1 MVKRCAHGVCK
12 SDTRF
17 PERLSGGVVF
27 FPFPKPK
34 TQRERCLQWIKQCGR
49 PHSQHF
55 MNGKPT
61 PEFPNPVNAV
71 QGPNPT
77 KEKLGGCRKSP
88 KKRRRVCVQDASSG
102 SISTTDAGESQQ
114 HAVESESPEHP
125 PLPGCQLEREREE
138 EQSCQSTEKE
148 KELEAENNN
157 IKLQLSLQETELK
170 SLKAQIGTFKKKTL
184 TPELLQSSEI
194 HKMLEYSTGFTYERF
209 NQLCTIFDIP
219 NDPHTTQKNVPL
231 NYKHN
236 DWQIAEMP
244 LRTQLLFVLMKLRNN
259 EDLKS
264 LAFRFN
270 INMQA
275 ASNIFN
281 SWIHYMFDVL
291 GELPIWPHR
300 DVITQNMPETYKV
313 D

>member
-49 PHSQHF
+49 PHSQVNESNITKHKYVCSKHF

-114 HAVESESPEHP
+114 HAVESGGSRLH
-125 PLPGCQLEREREE
+125 
-138 EQSCQSTEKE
+138 
-148 KELEAENNN
+148 
-157 IKLQLSLQETELK
+157 I
-170 SLKAQIGTFKKKTL
+170 
-184 TPELLQSSEI
+184 
-194 HKMLEYSTGFTYERF
+194 
-209 NQLCTIFDIP
+209 
-219 NDPHTTQKNVPL
+219 
-231 NYKHN
+231 
-236 DWQIAEMP
+236 
-244 LRTQLLFVLMKLRNN
+244 
-259 EDLKS
+259 
-264 LAFRFN
+264 
-270 INMQA
+270 
-275 ASNIFN
+275 
-281 SWIHYMFDVL
+281 
-291 GELPIWPHR
+291 
-300 DVITQNMPETYKV
+300 
-313 D
+313 